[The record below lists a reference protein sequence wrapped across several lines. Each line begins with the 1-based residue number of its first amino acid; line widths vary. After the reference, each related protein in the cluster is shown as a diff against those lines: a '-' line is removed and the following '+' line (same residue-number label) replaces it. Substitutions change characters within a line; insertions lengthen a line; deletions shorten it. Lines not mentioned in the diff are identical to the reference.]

1 MSDEP
6 KTDEITE
13 PIAAASAS
21 EPESQP
27 MAPLEPEPMPEPAPE
42 AEPDAPPSAW
52 QPPANSRRTV
62 FIIVGVALCAI
73 LTILYA
79 WQLPP
84 FAGWSEKTDNAYVR
98 GRVTIISPQ
107 VSGYVTHVIV
117 QDFAEVKAGQ
127 VLATI
132 DDRIYRARVAQ
143 AQANVAAQQA
153 ALANSSQAQRSREVA
168 TESQQAGIANAQAQL
183 VRAQADMRR
192 AQALVADGSISTREF
207 DQTRAA
213 LLAAQAGVQQA
224 KASRAIGTQDVRT
237 VVVGRAGLEA
247 AVDAAKAQLRLA
259 QIDLDNTIIRA
270 PADGQLSE
278 IGVREGAYVTA
289 GTQLL
294 SIVPHNVWV
303 IANFKE
309 AQTRKMAVGQPAHF
323 RVDALGGTELAG
335 RIENLSPAAGS
346 EFAVLK
352 ADNATGNFVKVAQR
366 IAVRIAIDPGQA
378 PAARLRPGMS
388 VEVSVDTHEP
398 RR

>member
-1 MSDEP
+1 MSDETVGAP
-6 KTDEITE
+6 KSGEE
-13 PIAAASAS
+13 AASPS
-21 EPESQP
+21 S
-27 MAPLEPEPMPEPAPE
+27 PAPTASPE
-42 AEPDAPPSAW
+42 AAPPPDPQIDAPPSSW
-52 QPPANSRRTV
+52 RPPDKSRTTV
-62 FIIVGVALCAI
+62 IAIIAVAVLAI
-73 LTILYA
+73 LAILYA
-79 WQLPP
+79 WNLPP
-84 FAGWSEKTDNAYVR
+84 FAGLSEETDNAYVR

-107 VSGYVTHVIV
+107 VSGYVTNVAV

-143 AQANVAAQQA
+143 AEANVAAQQA
-153 ALANSSQAQRSREVA
+153 SLANSAQAQKSREVA
-168 TESQQAGIANAQAQL
+168 TESQNAGVANAQAQL
-183 VRAQADMRR
+183 AKAEADMRR
-192 AQALVADGSISTREF
+192 ARALVADGSISTREF

-224 KASRAIGTQDVRT
+224 RASRAIGTQDVRT

-247 AVDAAKAQLRLA
+247 AVASAKAQLRLA

-278 IGVREGAYVTA
+278 IGVRQGAYVTA

-294 SIVPHNVWV
+294 SIVPHHVWV

-309 AQTRKMAVGQPAHF
+309 AQTRDMAIGQPVRF
-323 RVDALGGTELAG
+323 RVDALGGAELTG

-366 IAVRIAIDPGQA
+366 IAVRIAIDRDQA
-378 PAARLRPGMS
+378 RGKRLRPGMS
-388 VEVSVDTHEP
+388 VEVSVNT
-398 RR
+398 RGGSQR

>member
-1 MSDEP
+1 MSEEP
-6 KTDEITE
+6 KANTPT
-13 PIAAASAS
+13 
-21 EPESQP
+21 PE
-27 MAPLEPEPMPEPAPE
+27 AEAEATTAAPE
-42 AEPDAPPSAW
+42 APPAAPEAAPPSDPQVDAPPSSW
-52 QPPANSRRTV
+52 NPPKKTRTTV
-62 FIIVGVALCAI
+62 IIIVAAALAAI
-73 LTILYA
+73 LAILYS

-84 FAGWSEKTDNAYVR
+84 FAGGSEKTDNAYVR

-107 VSGYVTHVIV
+107 VSGYVTRVFV

-127 VLATI
+127 TLATI

-143 AQANVAAQQA
+143 AEANVAAQQA
-153 ALANSSQAQRSREVA
+153 ALANSAQAQTSREVA
-168 TESQQAGIANAQAQL
+168 TDSQNAGIANAQAQL
-183 VRAQADMRR
+183 ARAEADMRR
-192 AQALVADGSISTREF
+192 ARTLVADGSISTREF

-213 LLAAQAGVQQA
+213 LLAAQASLQQA
-224 KASRAIGTQDVRT
+224 RASRAIGTQDVRT

-247 AVDAAKAQLRLA
+247 AVASAKAQLRLA

-278 IGVREGAYVTA
+278 IGVRQGAYVTA

-294 SIVPHNVWV
+294 SVVPHHVWV

-309 AQTRKMAVGQPAHF
+309 AQTAKMAIGQRARF
-323 RVDALGGTELAG
+323 SVDALGDAELTG

-366 IAVRIAIDPGQA
+366 IAVRIAIDKGQA
-378 PAARLRPGMS
+378 AAKRLRPGMS
-388 VEVSVDTHEP
+388 VEVHIDTSGGP

>member
-6 KTDEITE
+6 KAKT
-13 PIAAASAS
+13 PK
-21 EPESQP
+21 
-27 MAPLEPEPMPEPAPE
+27 PEPAAAAPPPE
-42 AEPDAPPSAW
+42 TASPADPQVDAPPSGW
-52 QPPANSRRTV
+52 RPPHKTRTTV
-62 FIIVGVALCAI
+62 IVIIVAALLAI
-73 LTILYA
+73 LAILYS

-84 FAGWSEKTDNAYVR
+84 FSGASQQTDNAYVR

-107 VSGYVTHVIV
+107 VSGYVTRVPV

-127 VLATI
+127 ILATI

-143 AQANVAAQQA
+143 AEANVAAQQA
-153 ALANSSQAQRSREVA
+153 ALANSAQAQRSREVA
-168 TESQQAGIANAQAQL
+168 TDSQDAGIANARAQL
-183 VRAQADMRR
+183 AKADADMRR
-192 AQALVADGSISTREF
+192 ARALVADGSISTREF

-213 LLAAQAGVQQA
+213 LLAAQAALQQA
-224 KASRAIGTQDVRT
+224 RASRAIGTQDVRT

-247 AVDAAKAQLRLA
+247 AVESAKAQLRLA
-259 QIDLDNTIIRA
+259 QIDLDNTVIRA

-278 IGVREGAYVTA
+278 IGVRVGAYVTA

-294 SIVPHNVWV
+294 SVVPHQVWV

-309 AQTRKMAVGQPAHF
+309 AQTGDMAIGQRARF
-323 RVDALGGTELAG
+323 SVDALGGAELTG

-366 IAVRIAIDPGQA
+366 IAVRIKIDEKQPI
-378 PAARLRPGMS
+378 AARLRPGMS
-388 VEVSVDTHEP
+388 VEVRIDT
-398 RR
+398 RGGSKR